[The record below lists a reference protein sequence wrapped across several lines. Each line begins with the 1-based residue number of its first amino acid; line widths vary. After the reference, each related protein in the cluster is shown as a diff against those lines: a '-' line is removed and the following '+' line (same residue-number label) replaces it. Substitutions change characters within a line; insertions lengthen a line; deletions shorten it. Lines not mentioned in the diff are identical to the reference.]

1 MNTGEMI
8 KEARKK
14 AGLTQKEL
22 GKRLGVSASMIAQYE
37 NSTRKPKLETLKKI
51 ALALDSSIDYFI
63 PLDPQSNDG
72 YDFLLKTPSDNR
84 DVDDDDTG
92 LYIAISSIL
101 RKIYKSVSE
110 KLVFDRSL
118 EEELSGESPAAMY
131 VLVDDGEHPF
141 ILHRKDLDKLI
152 DFSISTFPFLINEM
166 KDVRPEEI
174 VFEEIKQKIYN
185 TIDLYQSL
193 LDETTDSEE

>member
-1 MNTGEMI
+1 M
-8 KEARKK
+8 
-14 AGLTQKEL
+14 
-22 GKRLGVSASMIAQYE
+22 
-37 NSTRKPKLETLKKI
+37 
-51 ALALDSSIDYFI
+51 
-63 PLDPQSNDG
+63 DPQSD
-72 YDFLLKTPSDNR
+72 DDPAFLLKIPRDNR
-84 DVDDDDTG
+84 DVNDDG
-92 LYIAISSIL
+92 INLYIAMFSIL
-101 RKIYKSVSE
+101 RKIYKNVSE
-110 KLVFDRSL
+110 KLVFDSSL

-152 DFSISTFPFLINEM
+152 DFSLSTFPFLINEM